1 MLAQNMHGRWR
12 TVTDPETVT
21 VVAQAT
27 PPGRGALA
35 IVRLSGPDCA
45 AIVARLFSRVNA
57 APLVEE
63 RPLLGELRDRS
74 GAVIDR
80 VVVTLHRA
88 PHSAT
93 GEDVAE
99 ITVHGS
105 PAIVRET
112 VAACVSAGAR
122 PAAPGEFTLRALRHG
137 KIDLAQAEAIRDL
150 VEAESVEQ
158 ARIAARQLGG
168 EVSAA
173 IAPLADA
180 IFELLADVEAGL
192 DFTDGEEALALAGDD
207 VAGRADRL
215 AARIDDLAGASER
228 ARRVR
233 EGARVVLLGP
243 PNSGKS
249 SLFNKLVG
257 FDRVIVTPEPGT
269 TRDLIEEQVV
279 IAGLPTVL
287 IDAAGVGDPGGHA
300 EAEGMRRALAAA
312 QTAHLVLEVYDL
324 SRAERLAD
332 PPGPH
337 RLRVGTHADL
347 PLAGPPSEG
356 TVAVSSV
363 TGEGIDALRE
373 AIARILHAP
382 GARPIE
388 SVALATERH
397 LAAALEA
404 REALGAASSLARTE
418 AGAELV
424 AIELRRAVHAL
435 REILGE
441 VGPEA
446 LLERIFARFC
456 IGK

>member
-1 MLAQNMHGRWR
+1 ML
-12 TVTDPETVT
+12 
-21 VVAQAT
+21 
-27 PPGRGALA
+27 
-35 IVRLSGPDCA
+35 
-45 AIVARLFSRVNA
+45 
-57 APLVEE
+57 
-63 RPLLGELRDRS
+63 DRS
-74 GAVIDR
+74 GAVIDQAM
-80 VVVTLHRA
+80 VTLHRA
-88 PHSAT
+88 PHSVT

-99 ITVHGS
+99 ITLHGS

-112 VAACVSAGAR
+112 LAACVSAGAR
-122 PAAPGEFTLRALRHG
+122 PAAPGEFTLRALRNG
-137 KIDLAQAEAIRDL
+137 KVDLAQAEAVRDL
-150 VEAESVEQ
+150 VEAMSIEQ
-158 ARIAARQLGG
+158 VRIAARQLGG

-192 DFTDGEEALALAGDD
+192 DFTDGEEALAPAGAE
-207 VAGRADRL
+207 VAERAERL
-215 AARIDDLAGASER
+215 AARIVGLAEASER

-243 PNSGKS
+243 TNSGKS
-249 SLFNKLVG
+249 SLFNSLLG

-287 IDAAGVGDPGGHA
+287 IDAAGVGDPGGDA

-312 QTAHLVLEVYDL
+312 ETAHLVLDVYDL
-324 SRAERLAD
+324 SRPERPPG

-337 RLRVGTHADL
+337 HLRVGTHADL
-347 PLAGPPSEG
+347 PSARAPAEG
-356 TVAVSSV
+356 SIVVSSR
-363 TGEGIDALRE
+363 TGEGIDALRA
-373 AIARILHAP
+373 AIAETLHAP
-382 GARPIE
+382 GSRPIE

-404 REALGAASSLARTE
+404 REALGAASRLARTE
-418 AGAELV
+418 SGAELV
-424 AIELRRAVHAL
+424 AFELRRAVHAL

>member
-1 MLAQNMHGRWR
+1 
-12 TVTDPETVT
+12 
-21 VVAQAT
+21 
-27 PPGRGALA
+27 
-35 IVRLSGPDCA
+35 VRLSGPESA
-45 AIVARLFSRVNA
+45 SIVARIFSRVND
-57 APLVEE
+57 APLVER
-63 RPLLGELRDRS
+63 RPMLGRVRDRS
-74 GAVIDR
+74 GAVIDQA
-80 VVVTLHRA
+80 VVTLHRA
-88 PHSAT
+88 PQSVT

-99 ITVHGS
+99 ITLHGS

-112 VAACVSAGAR
+112 VAACVLAGAS
-122 PAAPGEFTLRALRHG
+122 PAAPGEFTLRALRNG
-137 KIDLAQAEAIRDL
+137 KVDLSQAEAVHDL
-150 VEAESVEQ
+150 VEAASIEQ

-173 IAPLADA
+173 IAPLAEK

-192 DFTDGEEALALAGDD
+192 DFSDGEEALALAGEE
-207 VAGRADRL
+207 VAGRADRI
-215 AARIDDLAGASER
+215 AARIDELAGASER

-249 SLFNKLVG
+249 SIFNNLVG

-279 IAGLPTVL
+279 IAGLPVML

-312 QTAHLVLEVYDL
+312 GSAHLVLDVYDL
-324 SRAERLAD
+324 SRPDRPEG
-332 PPGPH
+332 PSGPH

-347 PLAGPPSEG
+347 PAAGPPAEG
-356 TVAVSSV
+356 TIAVSSS
-363 TGEGIDALRE
+363 TGQGIEALRA
-373 AIARILHAP
+373 AIAGILHAP
-382 GARPIE
+382 GARPVE

-404 REALGAASSLARTE
+404 REALAAASRLARAG
-418 AGAELV
+418 AGAELA

>member
-1 MLAQNMHGRWR
+1 
-12 TVTDPETVT
+12 
-21 VVAQAT
+21 
-27 PPGRGALA
+27 
-35 IVRLSGPDCA
+35 VRLSGPACA
-45 AIVARLFSRVNA
+45 AIVSRIFSREKD
-57 APLVEE
+57 APLVER
-63 RPLLGELRDRS
+63 RPMLGHVRDRS
-74 GAVIDR
+74 GAVIDQAM
-80 VVVTLHRA
+80 VTLHRA
-88 PHSAT
+88 PHSVT

-99 ITVHGS
+99 ITLHGS

-112 VAACVSAGAR
+112 VAACVLAGAR

-137 KIDLAQAEAIRDL
+137 KIDLAQAEAVRDL
-150 VEAESVEQ
+150 VEAASIEQ

-173 IAPLADA
+173 IGPLADA
-180 IFELLADVEAGL
+180 VFELLADVEAGL
-192 DFTDGEEALALAGDD
+192 DFPDGEEALALAGED
-207 VAGRADRL
+207 VASRAERL
-215 AARIDDLAGASER
+215 AARIDELAGASER

-233 EGARVVLLGP
+233 EGARVVLLGA

-249 SLFNKLVG
+249 SLFNSLVG
-257 FDRVIVTPEPGT
+257 YDRVIVTPEPGT

-279 IAGLPTVL
+279 VAGLPTVL
-287 IDAAGVGDPGGHA
+287 IDAAGVGDAGGHA

-312 QTAHLVLEVYDL
+312 ETAHLVLDVYDL
-324 SRAERLAD
+324 SRPERPVG
-332 PPGPH
+332 PPPPH
-337 RLRVGTHADL
+337 HLRVGTHADI
-347 PLAGPPSEG
+347 PMAGPPAEG
-356 TVAVSSV
+356 TIAVSSR
-363 TGEGIDALRE
+363 TGEGIDVVRG
-373 AIARILHAP
+373 AIAEILHAP

-397 LAAALEA
+397 LAAALDA
-404 REALGAASSLARTE
+404 REALGAASRLARAE

-456 IGK
+456 VGK

>member
-1 MLAQNMHGRWR
+1 MLAQNTRGGRR
-12 TVTDPETVT
+12 TSTDPRIVT
-21 VVAQAT
+21 IVAHAT

-35 IVRLSGPDCA
+35 IVRLSGPDSA
-45 AIVARLFSRVNA
+45 AIAARVFVRPSG
-57 APLVEE
+57 APWIDG
-63 RPLLGELRDRS
+63 RPMLGAVIDRS
-74 GAVIDR
+74 GAVIDQA
-80 VVVTLHRA
+80 VLTIHRA
-88 PHSAT
+88 PHTVT
-93 GEDVAE
+93 GEEVAE
-99 ITVHGS
+99 ITLHGS

-112 VAACVSAGAR
+112 LAACVLAGAR
-122 PAAPGEFTLRALRHG
+122 PAAPGEFTLRAVRAG
-137 KIDLAQAEAIRDL
+137 KLDLAQAEAVRDL
-150 VEAESVEQ
+150 VEAASIEQ

-173 IAPLADA
+173 VAPLAEA

-192 DFTDGEEALALAGDD
+192 DFGDGEEDLALGGEE
-207 VAGRADRL
+207 VAGRADAL
-215 AARIDDLAGASER
+215 AVRIDALAGASER

-249 SLFNKLVG
+249 SLFNSLIG
-257 FDRVIVTPEPGT
+257 FGRVIVTPEPGT
-269 TRDLIEEQVV
+269 TRDLIEEQFV
-279 IAGLPTVL
+279 IEGLPILL
-287 IDAAGVGDPGGHA
+287 IDAAGVGEPGGQA

-312 QTAHLVLEVYDL
+312 DSAHLVLEVYDL
-324 SRAERLAD
+324 SQPDR
-332 PPGPH
+332 PPSEVPPQ

-347 PLAGPPSEG
+347 PPAAPAAAG
-356 TVAVSSV
+356 TIAVSSV
-363 TGEGIDALRE
+363 TGLGLDALRA
-373 AIARILHAP
+373 AIAERLHAP
-382 GARPIE
+382 GARPVE

-404 REALGAASSLARTE
+404 RAALADAAGLAR
-418 AGAELV
+418 AGSGAELV
-424 AIELRRAVHAL
+424 AVELRRAVQAL

>member
-1 MLAQNMHGRWR
+1 MAH
-12 TVTDPETVT
+12 
-21 VVAQAT
+21 AT

-35 IVRLSGPDCA
+35 IVRLSGPRSA
-45 AIVARLFSRVNA
+45 AVVARIFARAND
-57 APLVEE
+57 APLVER
-63 RPLLGELRDRS
+63 RPMLGRVLDRS
-74 GAVIDR
+74 GAVIDQA
-80 VVVTLHRA
+80 VVTLHRA
-88 PHSAT
+88 PHSVT

-99 ITVHGS
+99 ITLHGS

-112 VAACVSAGAR
+112 LAACVSAGAR
-122 PAAPGEFTLRALRHG
+122 PAAPGEFTLRALRNG
-137 KIDLAQAEAIRDL
+137 KVDLAQAEAVRDL
-150 VEAESVEQ
+150 VEATSIEQ
-158 ARIAARQLGG
+158 VRIAARQLGG

-192 DFTDGEEALALAGDD
+192 DFADGEEALALAAAE

-215 AARIDDLAGASER
+215 AARIDGLAGASER

-249 SLFNKLVG
+249 SLFNNLIG

-279 IAGLPTVL
+279 IAGLPIVL

-312 QTAHLVLEVYDL
+312 ETAHLVLEVYDL
-324 SRAERLAD
+324 SRPERPAG

-347 PLAGPPSEG
+347 PGAGRPAEG
-356 TVAVSSV
+356 TIAVSSR
-363 TGEGIDALRE
+363 TGEGIDALRA
-373 AIARILHAP
+373 AIAELLHAP
-382 GARPIE
+382 GSRPIE

-404 REALGAASSLARTE
+404 RAALGDASRLARAE